1 MRTLLGARA
10 AAAVFLVLGSLA
22 ALSACG
28 DDEPTGVA
36 SDDSPSATPTS
47 SPTSG
52 TPTSPVPSSD
62 TPGGRIPDDF
72 PLLDGYPE
80 DNESE
85 GGDHGREGPDRT
97 SEPMEP
103 EACGRSLP
111 VPAHVDLLRGG
122 WSNPEDYRQR
132 QLVTFGSEA
141 EAQAYADA
149 VLEVYRGCPRE
160 DTDDGYTTVI
170 EVVPGNL
177 GDASAV
183 AITRYELDG
192 APAVGLGS
200 MQVVRVGTAILLATT
215 YNEGGAGPDPEQTVR
230 DEARRSAREVAG
242 VVGAM
247 AELAQ
252 G

>member
-1 MRTLLGARA
+1 MRSILGPRA
-10 AAAVFLVLGSLA
+10 AAAVLLAVGSLA
-22 ALSACG
+22 GLAACG
-28 DDEPTGVA
+28 DDDPAGVA
-36 SDDSPSATPTS
+36 GQDTPSATPTS
-47 SPTSG
+47 PPAPTTGGPTSAD
-52 TPTSPVPSSD
+52 PSS
-62 TPGGRIPDDF
+62 GGPAGPIPDDF
-72 PLLDGYPE
+72 PLLDGYPA
-80 DNESE
+80 DSRSE
-85 GGDHGREGPDRT
+85 GGDHGRQGPDRT
-97 SEPMEP
+97 SDPIEP

-122 WSNPEDYRQR
+122 WTNPEDYRQR

-149 VLEVYRGCPRE
+149 VLEIYRSCPRE

-183 AITRYELDG
+183 AVTRYELDG

-200 MQVVRVGTAILLATT
+200 MQVVRVGTVILLATT
-215 YNEGGAGPDPEQTVR
+215 YNEGGAGPDPELTVR

-242 VVGAM
+242 AM
-247 AELAQ
+247 AELA
-252 G
+252 